1 MEAVLLGGRIQITLR
16 YSLLRAIG
24 QLTTSCRDAGCSVVK
39 AITEI
44 VLVAIDNQLGTTEV
58 EGGSE
63 LFPLLVNHE
72 VAANGC
78 AIQLRAVDLTEV
90 VALLVLALDG
100 DADPISQLPFGAL
113 GTRGVSR

>member
-1 MEAVLLGGRIQITLR
+1 MQVTGH
-16 YSLLRAIG
+16 
-24 QLTTSCRDAGCSVVK
+24 LTTGYRGAGCSVVK

-44 VLVAIDNQLGTTEV
+44 VLVAIDHQLGTTEV

-78 AIQLRAVDLTEV
+78 AVQLRAVDLTEV
-90 VALLVLALDG
+90 EAPLVLALDA
-100 DADPISQLPFGAL
+100 DADPIGQLPFGAF